1 MIAPSL
7 SRRITF
13 ARMTRPDILEEAR
26 RVVDG
31 ARAAN
36 VTVRVLGGVAI
47 SLHASGSLHPALT
60 RHYRDIDLVTTRKLG
75 RPTATLLTGLGYTA
89 NERFNLM
96 NGSTR
101 LVFYDLANE
110 RQLDVFVG
118 EFRMCH
124 QIPIADRLELEDT
137 TVPLAELLLTKLQIV
152 QLNDKDV
159 IDIWAI
165 VHEHDIAEHDD
176 DAINAARIAELLS
189 ADWGLWRT
197 SRQSVETARAR
208 LSESDLP
215 VGDQSLIDDRLQRL
229 WRRVETQPKGLRW
242 RSRAKVGDRAKWYEE
257 PEEIGHAV
265 TTPSMHEIAAELAFG
280 RHEPLGWA
288 ST

>member
-1 MIAPSL
+1 
-7 SRRITF
+7 
-13 ARMTRPDILEEAR
+13 MTRADILEEAR
-26 RVVDG
+26 WLTHG

-47 SLHASGSLHPALT
+47 SLHASGRLHPALT
-60 RHYRDIDLVTTRKLG
+60 RPYRDIDLVTTRKQG
-75 RPTATLLTGLGYTA
+75 RPTAELLRGFGYTA

-101 LVFYDLANE
+101 LVFYDLANG
-110 RQLDVFVG
+110 RHVDVFVG
-118 EFRMCH
+118 KFRMCH

-152 QLNDKDV
+152 ELNHKDL

-165 VHEHDIAEHDD
+165 VHEHDVAEHDD
-176 DAINAARIAELLS
+176 DAINAARIAELLA

-197 SRQSVETARAR
+197 SRQTVEAARTR
-208 LSESDLP
+208 LSESELP
-215 VGDQSLIDDRLQRL
+215 EDDRSLIDERLQRL
-229 WRRVETQPKGLRW
+229 WVRVEAQPKGLRW

-257 PEEIGHAV
+257 PEEIEHAAG
-265 TTPSMHEIAAELAFG
+265 TAQSGADLP
-280 RHEPLGWA
+280 
-288 ST
+288 